1 MKDKLYIN
9 VCLCPGF
16 TSALIWSLTI
26 FLMSLCFISPCLF
39 LKLIVLLK
47 VTLYSLVGIFPL
59 ILSTSIS
66 NLQIESYLKL
76 LSGKEIVK
84 IISPSSNNFHFF
96 IF

>member
-1 MKDKLYIN
+1 MSRFYFSIN
-9 VCLCPGF
+9 SVSYNF
-16 TSALIWSLTI
+16 
-26 FLMSLCFISPCLF
+26 FNVFVFYFPCLF

-59 ILSTSIS
+59 VLSTSIS

-76 LSGKEIVK
+76 LSGKETVNFV
-84 IISPSSNNFHFF
+84 SPSSNNFHIF